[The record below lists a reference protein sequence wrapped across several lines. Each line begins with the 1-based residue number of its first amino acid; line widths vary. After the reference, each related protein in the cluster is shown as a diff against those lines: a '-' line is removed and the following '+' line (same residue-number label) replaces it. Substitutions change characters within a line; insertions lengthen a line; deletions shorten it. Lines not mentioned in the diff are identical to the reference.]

1 MAKDSSFDVV
11 STVDMQEVDNA
22 VQQTARELTQRYD
35 LKGSGSSIE
44 LSKPDATI
52 TVTAP
57 AEFVSKQVIDILNGR
72 LVKRGVDLKSVS
84 WDKPVSA
91 SGDSVRVV
99 GHVVQGIDKEC
110 AKKISKDIRGLKLKV
125 KAQID
130 DDKLRVTSPS
140 KDALQQVIT
149 HLRSQ
154 DYGIPLQFNN
164 YR

>member
-22 VQQTARELTQRYD
+22 VQQTAGELTQRYD

-44 LSKPDATI
+44 LAKADATI
-52 TVTAP
+52 TVSAP
-57 AEFVSKQVIDILNGR
+57 AEFVANQVIDILNGR
-72 LVKRGVDLKSVS
+72 LVKRQVDLKSVR
-84 WDKPVSA
+84 WDKPVAA
-91 SGDSVRVV
+91 SGDSVRVI
-99 GHVVQGIDKEC
+99 GRVVQGI
-110 AKKISKDIRGLKLKV
+110 AKDIRDLKLKV

-140 KDALQQVIT
+140 RDALQQVIS

-154 DYGIPLQFNN
+154 DYGIPLQLNN

>member
-44 LSKPDATI
+44 LAKADATI
-52 TVTAP
+52 TVAN
-57 AEFVSKQVIDILNGR
+57 QVIDILNGR
-72 LVKRGVDLKSVS
+72 LVKRQVDLKSVR
-84 WDKPVSA
+84 WDKPVAA
-91 SGDSVRVV
+91 SGDSVRVI
-99 GHVVQGIDKEC
+99 GRVVQGIDKEC
-110 AKKISKDIRGLKLKV
+110 AKKISKDIRDLKLKV

-140 KDALQQVIT
+140 RDALQQVIS

>member
-1 MAKDSSFDVV
+1 M
-11 STVDMQEVDNA
+11 
-22 VQQTARELTQRYD
+22 
-35 LKGSGSSIE
+35 
-44 LSKPDATI
+44 
-52 TVTAP
+52 
-57 AEFVSKQVIDILNGR
+57 
-72 LVKRGVDLKSVS
+72 S

-110 AKKISKDIRGLKLKV
+110 AKKISKDIRDLKLKV

>member
-52 TVTAP
+52 TVAAP

-72 LVKRGVDLKSVS
+72 LVKRGVDLKSRFR
-84 WDKPVSA
+84 
-91 SGDSVRVV
+91 VRRLRARRRPCGP
-99 GHVVQGIDKEC
+99 GHRQGVRQED
-110 AKKISKDIRGLKLKV
+110 
-125 KAQID
+125 
-130 DDKLRVTSPS
+130 
-140 KDALQQVIT
+140 LQG
-149 HLRSQ
+149 H
-154 DYGIPLQFNN
+154 P
-164 YR
+164 